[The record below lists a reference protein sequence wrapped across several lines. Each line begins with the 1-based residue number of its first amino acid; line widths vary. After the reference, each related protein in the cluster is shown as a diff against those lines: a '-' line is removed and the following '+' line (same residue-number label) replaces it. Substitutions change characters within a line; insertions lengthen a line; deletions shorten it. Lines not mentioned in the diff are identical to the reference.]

1 MANENKK
8 KSAVDIEEFS
18 NEMVFLLDRAIK
30 DDNVTF
36 ENPNLIVCWEKK
48 ECKKDDCPIYNQKEE
63 LRCWQVA
70 GTYCGGNIQG
80 QFADKYQ
87 NCMQCDVYKAACPTN
102 AERIGEGVNNLLYLI
117 RKKTHHAEEQ
127 MAKITHLNKELSSA
141 LENLDNKN
149 RQIQE
154 LVITDKLTKLY
165 NRNYLFSTLEDE
177 ISRCARYDYK
187 FSILMMDIDNFK
199 VINDTYGHLAGDE
212 ILSFLGAMLKE
223 KLRPTDR
230 AFRFGGEEFVIV
242 LPDTEA
248 TISYIVAER
257 IRAAF
262 ECKTFSFTSDTD
274 TKPATIS
281 NTLSIGITGYEKGM
295 SIQKLLDEADE
306 AMYKAKSL
314 GKNRVV
320 RHDELGTLE

>member
-1 MANENKK
+1 
-8 KSAVDIEEFS
+8 
-18 NEMVFLLDRAIK
+18 
-30 DDNVTF
+30 
-36 ENPNLIVCWEKK
+36 
-48 ECKKDDCPIYNQKEE
+48 
-63 LRCWQVA
+63 
-70 GTYCGGNIQG
+70 
-80 QFADKYQ
+80 
-87 NCMQCDVYKAACPTN
+87 
-102 AERIGEGVNNLLYLI
+102 
-117 RKKTHHAEEQ
+117 
-127 MAKITHLNKELSSA
+127 
-141 LENLDNKN
+141 
-149 RQIQE
+149 
-154 LVITDKLTKLY
+154 
-165 NRNYLFSTLEDE
+165 
-177 ISRCARYDYK
+177 RYDYK